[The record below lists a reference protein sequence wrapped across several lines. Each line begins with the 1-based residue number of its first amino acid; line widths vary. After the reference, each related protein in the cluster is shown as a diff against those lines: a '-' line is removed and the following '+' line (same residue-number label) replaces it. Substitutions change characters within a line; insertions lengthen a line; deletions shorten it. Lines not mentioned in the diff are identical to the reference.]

1 MKNFLKI
8 IVLFV
13 LTFALG
19 ACASNQE
26 QANQP
31 KPGKIEIAAFTAE
44 AVVEAI
50 DQQTRK
56 VTLKG
61 PRGNSYTITAGP
73 EVRNLSQVEVGDTV
87 MLEVIEAVAIQVFA
101 ADEAEPGAAA
111 GLAADRAKLGE
122 KPGAAVVAQ
131 LVVTSTIENIDLE
144 NSMATLKDAKGKS
157 HTVKVKDTE
166 ALKRVVVGDKVMIS
180 YTEAV
185 VILVEK

>member
-1 MKNFLKI
+1 MKIKLCYLAVFILVFGI
-8 IVLFV
+8 
-13 LTFALG
+13 T
-19 ACASNQE
+19 ACSSHQE

-44 AVVEAI
+44 VVVEAI

-61 PRGNSYTITAGP
+61 PRGNSYTITAGK
-73 EVRNLSQVEVGDTV
+73 EVRNLSQVEVGDTI
-87 MLEVIEAVAIQVFA
+87 MLEIIEAVEIQVLA

-111 GLAADRAKLGE
+111 GVAADRAKLGE
-122 KPGAAVVAQ
+122 KPGATVVAQ
-131 LVVTSTIENIDLE
+131 LVVISTIEKIDLK

-166 ALKRVVVGDKVMIS
+166 ALKKVVVGDRVMIS

-185 VILVEK
+185 VIMVAK